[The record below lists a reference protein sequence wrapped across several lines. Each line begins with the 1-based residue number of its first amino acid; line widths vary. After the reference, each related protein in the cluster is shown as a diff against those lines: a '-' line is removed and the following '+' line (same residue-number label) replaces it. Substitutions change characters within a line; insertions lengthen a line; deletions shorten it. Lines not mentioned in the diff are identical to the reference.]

1 MSADDVGYGEDATED
16 DLWES
21 TAKELTPD
29 KSLARIAANAKFT
42 VATVTVV
49 GAALTALGL
58 VTVQTVN
65 MDRTSRILAE
75 LSVSAGLLAVL
86 LALLYLALRVREV
99 NAQNLVQVEDWY
111 RSELRRAW
119 VAVAAG
125 RVLIVAVALAG
136 IAGLYSTLAS
146 HAELPPQLALQVAGT
161 GCKRNVTASATLM
174 NMRVGAV
181 VILRLTGEPT
191 GSKPVLL
198 VESKITVNNTGTAMV
213 SSGATKVISYPKYLL
228 VVLIDG
234 RQLASMTV
242 P

>member
-1 MSADDVGYGEDATED
+1 MSAEDVGYGEDATGD
-16 DLWES
+16 DPWEGA
-21 TAKELTPD
+21 AKELTPD

-65 MDRTSRILAE
+65 MDHTSRALAE

-99 NAQNLVQVEDWY
+99 NTQNLVQVEDWY
-111 RSELRRAW
+111 RSEFRRAW

-125 RVLIVAVALAG
+125 WVLIVAVLLAG
-136 IAGLYSTLAS
+136 IAGLHSTLVS
-146 HAELPPQLALQVAGT
+146 RAELPPQLALQVESI

-174 NMRVGAV
+174 NMRVGAL

-191 GSKPVLL
+191 GGKPVLL
-198 VESKITVNNTGTAMV
+198 VESKMTVNNTGTAMV
-213 SSGATKVISYPKYLL
+213 SPGTTKVISYPKYLL
-228 VVLIDG
+228 VVLVDG
-234 RQLASMTV
+234 RRLASMTV

>member
-49 GAALTALGL
+49 GAVLTALGL

-65 MDRTSRILAE
+65 MDRTSRILAD

-111 RSELRRAW
+111 RSEQ
-119 VAVAAG
+119 
-125 RVLIVAVALAG
+125 
-136 IAGLYSTLAS
+136 
-146 HAELPPQLALQVAGT
+146 H
-161 GCKRNVTASATLM
+161 
-174 NMRVGAV
+174 
-181 VILRLTGEPT
+181 
-191 GSKPVLL
+191 
-198 VESKITVNNTGTAMV
+198 
-213 SSGATKVISYPKYLL
+213 
-228 VVLIDG
+228 
-234 RQLASMTV
+234 
-242 P
+242 